1 MLAATLLSFV
11 AVASAAVVQQ
21 RAYPSGD
28 VTCGSN
34 TYSVDEVKAAVQNGV
49 DHLDDPIGDNSYPHA
64 FHNYEGLDLYCSGDS
79 DYSEFPILK
88 SGDYDGDSP
97 GADRVIFADNGDYC
111 AVVTHT
117 GASGNNFVSCEGD

>member
-1 MLAATLLSFV
+1 M
-11 AVASAAVVQQ
+11 
-21 RAYPSGD
+21 
-28 VTCGSN
+28 
-34 TYSVDEVKAAVQNGV
+34 
-49 DHLDDPIGDNSYPHA
+49 
-64 FHNYEGLDLYCSGDS
+64 YCSGDS

-111 AVVTHT
+111 AYVMPNPKYFLELLTPDFSVVTHT